1 MARRKLIEYLNDPLL
16 LNEISIKEMK
26 AWAKEVPYA
35 GLVHR
40 LLAQKIAMEEVAT
53 EEMERANTLAI
64 LTSANPEKTIQ
75 SIEDFKK
82 LMLRSTDEVNNEL
95 IPMSPPLNEGP
106 EDEVL
111 NDNMQEATDLEEL
124 DTTEGAQEEHVIRHL
139 EESKAD
145 FDLPS
150 IVDTQGEIGSTE
162 NGISA
167 STEKVDTIDE
177 IKNDEQIVSIESE
190 EENDEDEEE
199 YEVPHVDPESQ
210 ELLDMDVINEPSP
223 SSAAVSDESGF
234 SEWLKSLRPLAIKE
248 ERNQDNDDNSAV
260 SETLASL
267 LVKQGHK
274 KRAIDMYQK
283 LILKYPGKS
292 SFFAA
297 QIAKL
302 KDG

>member
-16 LNEISIKEMK
+16 LNEISIEEMK

-82 LMLRSTDEVNNEL
+82 LMLRSVEEANNEL
-95 IPMSPPLNEGP
+95 NATSKSLDESSK
-106 EDEVL
+106 EDQKTLAKTTNHLEDL
-111 NDNMQEATDLEEL
+111 DEIEDLET
-124 DTTEGAQEEHVIRHL
+124 DDIHSANEEEII
-139 EESKAD
+139 END
-145 FDLPS
+145 FLS
-150 IVDTQGEIGSTE
+150 VVDTNEEMIYSE
-162 NGISA
+162 NRMTTHNEEA
-167 STEKVDTIDE
+167 NNIDE
-177 IKNDEQIVSIESE
+177 IHIGALDLGVMRGDEKEVE
-190 EENDEDEEE
+190 EADA
-199 YEVPHVDPESQ
+199 ESQ
-210 ELLDMDVINEPSP
+210 ELLDMDITSEPSP
-223 SSAAVSDESGF
+223 PSAAVADESGF

-248 ERNQDNDDNSAV
+248 KRSQDKDENAAV

-274 KRAIDMYQK
+274 KRAIGMYQK